1 MLRTETLQHC
11 PICRGTSLRR
21 LLVAPDYESHSG
33 VYGIDECGECTTAF
47 TNPRPVE
54 DELPKLYEKRH
65 GPPRK
70 NTYGEGLF
78 AVHIGPT
85 LQLVRERPGLQIDSV
100 EPRYWPKLRFIV
112 DIPGL
117 REVATWNCVIR
128 VRKRLS

>member
-1 MLRTETLQHC
+1 MSPYHFLGPE
-11 PICRGTSLRR
+11 RG
-21 LLVAPDYESHSG
+21 
-33 VYGIDECGECTTAF
+33 
-47 TNPRPVE
+47 
-54 DELPKLYEKRH
+54 PKLYEKRH

-85 LQLVRERPGLQIDSV
+85 LKLVRSRPGLLVESV

-128 VRKRLS
+128 VRRRPYPR